1 MSTTTSIKVT
11 YDSISRRFSIPTD
24 SPNWLDLE
32 RQIRTLFQIP
42 ALKINVFYIDE
53 DGDEITVS
61 SDLELEEI
69 LKQFTY
75 NNKNK
80 PIKLVVTTLET
91 SDTSTI
97 STTNA
102 VTTAIDAFPNKIED
116 ESWVIEAEN
125 DEDNEFIIYITS
137 DHPWHNSFLGLNR
150 GGYNRCNGRSNFYG
164 PPSQFCRQRF
174 NENGTHNNN
183 NYKYNNCGGFYR
195 QPKSCYNRTAEEN
208 TDLSDKVKI
217 LNEMGFPEAKNAK
230 HEILLR
236 KFNGNIERVVEVLL
250 YWQQNNHYDANKHDN
265 HKENNGSSSAS
276 SSKEVDEVY

>member
-80 PIKLVVTTLET
+80 PIKLVVTTIET

-97 STTNA
+97 STTNV

-116 ESWVIEAEN
+116 ESWVIEGGVNNSSSSDSNNNSSKEKQKSIVTPYKMADSGGDTEN

-164 PPSQFCRQRF
+164 PPSQF
-174 NENGTHNNN
+174 
-183 NYKYNNCGGFYR
+183 
-195 QPKSCYNRTAEEN
+195 SEEN

-265 HKENNGSSSAS
+265 HKENNGGSSTS